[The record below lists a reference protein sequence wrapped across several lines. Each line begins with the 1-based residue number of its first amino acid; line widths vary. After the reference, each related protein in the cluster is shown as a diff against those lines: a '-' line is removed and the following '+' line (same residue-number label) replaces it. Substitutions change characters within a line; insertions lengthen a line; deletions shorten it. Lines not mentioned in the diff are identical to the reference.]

1 MASAGSLTIV
11 YGSDEIFRRRPAT
24 AGKDD
29 RRGVEYVQQSCRLIL
44 LANLQLIVNA
54 PLFPNYATLYKKSH

>member
-1 MASAGSLTIV
+1 MASAESSGSLTIV
-11 YGSDEIFRRRPAT
+11 YGSVEICRRPTA

-29 RRGVEYVQQSCRLIL
+29 RQGVEYVQQSWRLIL

-54 PLFPNYATLYKKSH
+54 PLFPNYATLY